1 MYRRNLNQEW
11 EESLKKND
19 IHGWFHDY
27 TIEKNKGHYMVFE
40 AKQDIIIT
48 GAFLYLGLV
57 EEDVIFTVYGPDTT
71 TVVAEQT
78 LPVLDIDEDDNGKV
92 EFNLDLHIPKGDQYF
107 LTMQNSSNTRVY
119 LDNQQ
124 PGSGIKYDYPY
135 VIDNLFEAKYHVAP
149 WGEDNFMY
157 AGLYDIKVESKP
169 SCGRVP
175 VKAIVKSN
183 CVLPDLT
190 INLPTNQQ
198 NYDQE
203 IAVIDVDVT
212 DADGTVVKVI
222 ASIIDK
228 DNFKTVATI
237 ELAGSNGNY
246 TGEWEAEDIGDYI
259 VEVEATDDD
268 GNKTKDQVEVTVSS
282 TVGVEKVGQNS
293 LDFYLNH
300 ENTKLLFKQEGD
312 YMIYDMKGSLAAKGV
327 VSNNS
332 VDINSLK
339 PGLYNV
345 KINNQVGSFVKK

>member
-1 MYRRNLNQEW
+1 MVVDGSPYMFACSQTIRTRKNIAYQ
-11 EESLKKND
+11 ESLGIAAEVFDKPKPKFKPGFVTGLTVGGGAPLLYNLLTKK
-19 IHGWFHDY
+19 
-27 TIEKNKGHYMVFE
+27 
-40 AKQDIIIT
+40 
-48 GAFLYLGLV
+48 
-57 EEDVIFTVYGPDTT
+57 
-71 TVVAEQT
+71 
-78 LPVLDIDEDDNGKV
+78 
-92 EFNLDLHIPKGDQYF
+92 
-107 LTMQNSSNTRVY
+107 
-119 LDNQQ
+119 
-124 PGSGIKYDYPY
+124 
-135 VIDNLFEAKYHVAP
+135 
-149 WGEDNFMY
+149 
-157 AGLYDIKVESKP
+157 
-169 SCGRVP
+169 
-175 VKAIVKSN
+175 KS
-183 CVLPDLT
+183 P
-190 INLPTNQQ
+190 P
-198 NYDQE
+198 
-203 IAVIDVDVT
+203 
-212 DADGTVVKVI
+212 
-222 ASIIDK
+222 SIIDK